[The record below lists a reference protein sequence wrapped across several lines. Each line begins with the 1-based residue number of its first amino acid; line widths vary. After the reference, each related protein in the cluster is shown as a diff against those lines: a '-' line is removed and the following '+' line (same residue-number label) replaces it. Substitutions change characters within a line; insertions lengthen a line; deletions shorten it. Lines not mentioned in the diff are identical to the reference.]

1 MRINQIKLAVIG
13 VGYVG
18 LPIAIK
24 FGQVFDT
31 VGFDVDILKIQ
42 NLKIR
47 KDLNNE
53 FKEKDFLKSKKLT
66 FSNKLAD
73 LKDRNVFI
81 VCIPTPINKKKE
93 PHLDLIYSSIE
104 IISKAL
110 KPKDLIIFE
119 STFYPGLTEEVLIP
133 LIEKKSKIKNAR
145 TEIKTNKKF
154 YIGYSPERINPGDKN
169 HNIENINK
177 IISSNNKHALGLMK
191 KIYSKIINAKLVE
204 VSSIKVA
211 EAAKVIENT
220 QRDINI
226 ALINEFSQ
234 IFKKLNID
242 TEEVLKAAETKW
254 NFLKFKP
261 GFVGGHCIGVDPYYL
276 SHRSIQAGYKP
287 KILLTG
293 RKINDQMPFTVF
305 NEIVELAKIKK
316 INLNKSNILFMGATF
331 KENVSDTRNSKVFD
345 LIDLF
350 KKYNSNIYIY
360 DPHIKSLDSNKLH
373 LTKKLK
379 HNYYDLII
387 YAVNHKIFNKF
398 LKSKIRTFSKIN
410 SIIYDLK
417 YALDKNIVDLRL

>member
-1 MRINQIKLAVIG
+1 MRINQLKLAIIG

-18 LPIAIK
+18 LPIALK

-31 VGFDVDILKIQ
+31 IGFDIDKFKIK
-42 NLKIR
+42 NLKNK
-47 KDLNNE
+47 KDLNKE
-53 FKEKDFLKSKKLT
+53 FTKKNFFKSKKLL
-66 FSNKLAD
+66 FSNNLED

-93 PHLDLIYSSIE
+93 PDLNLIYSSCE
-104 IISKAL
+104 IICQVL
-110 KPKDLIIFE
+110 KPNDLIIFE

-133 LIEKKSKIKNAR
+133 FIEMNSQINNAR
-145 TEIKTNKKF
+145 ERTKTNKYF
-154 YIGYSPERINPGDKN
+154 YIGYSPERINPGDKK

-177 IISSNNKHALGLMK
+177 IISSNNKYALSLMK
-191 KIYSKIINAKLVE
+191 KIYSKIINAQLIE

-242 TEEVLKAAETKW
+242 TEEVLKAAESKW

-276 SHRSIQAGYKP
+276 SYKSLQSGYKP

-293 RKINDQMPFTVF
+293 RNINDQMPLRVF
-305 NEIVELAKIKK
+305 NEIVALAKIKK
-316 INLNKSNILFMGATF
+316 IKLNKSNLLIIGATF

-345 LIDLF
+345 LIKLF
-350 KKYNSNIYIY
+350 KKYHANIYIY
-360 DPHIKSLDSNKLH
+360 DPHIKYLNLKNLKLINN
-373 LTKKLK
+373 LK
-379 HNYYDLII
+379 SNYYDVIV
-387 YAVNHKIFNKF
+387 YAVDHKIFK
-398 LKSKIRTFSKIN
+398 KIKSSKIKEISKDN

-417 YALDKNIVDLRL
+417 YALDKKIVDLRL

>member
-1 MRINQIKLAVIG
+1 M
-13 VGYVG
+13 G
-18 LPIAIK
+18 LPIALK

-31 VGFDVDILKIQ
+31 LGFDIDKFKIK
-42 NLKIR
+42 NLKNKQDIN
-47 KDLNNE
+47 KE
-53 FKEKDFLKSKKLT
+53 FTKKEFIKSKKLL
-66 FSNKLAD
+66 FSDKLQD

-93 PHLDLIYSSIE
+93 PDLDLIYSSCK
-104 IISKAL
+104 IICKVL

-133 LIEKKSKIKNAR
+133 FIEKNSQINNAKEKN
-145 TEIKTNKKF
+145 KPNKHF
-154 YIGYSPERINPGDKN
+154 YIGYSPERINPGDKK

-177 IISSNNKHALGLMK
+177 IISSNNKYALSLMK
-191 KIYSKIINAKLVE
+191 KIYSKIINAQLIE

-234 IFKKLNID
+234 IFKQLKID
-242 TEEVLKAAETKW
+242 TEEVLKAAESKW

-276 SHRSIQAGYKP
+276 SYKSLQSGYKP

-293 RKINDQMPFTVF
+293 RKINDQMPLRVF
-305 NEIVELAKIKK
+305 NEIIALSKIKK
-316 INLNKSNILFMGATF
+316 INLYKSNLLIIGATF

-345 LIDLF
+345 LIKLF
-350 KKYNSNIYIY
+350 KKYHANIYIY
-360 DPHIKSLDSNKLH
+360 DPHIKYLNLKNLKLINN
-373 LTKKLK
+373 LK
-379 HNYYDLII
+379 SNYYDVIV
-387 YAVNHKIFNKF
+387 YAVDHKIFK
-398 LKSKIRTFSKIN
+398 KIKSSKIKEISKEN

-417 YALDKNIVDLRL
+417 YALDKKIVDLRL